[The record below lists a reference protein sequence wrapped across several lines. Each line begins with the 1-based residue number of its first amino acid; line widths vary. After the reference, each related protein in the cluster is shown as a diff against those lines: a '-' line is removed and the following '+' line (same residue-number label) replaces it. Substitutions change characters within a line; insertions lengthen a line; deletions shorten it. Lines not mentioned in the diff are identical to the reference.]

1 MHPRLQRQ
9 VRILDRWEREFLAA
23 VRKLLAARVNALE
36 PVVKAALEPGGE
48 KVIEKLGRLRALPG
62 DYLPLLERYVG
73 HLLVEGMV
81 QGRSDVEFLRS
92 RLQRRGVRLAARVD
106 GEPVVPEEA
115 IDFIRHRRDLGRF
128 FEQDQVD
135 TVRTILDNGLQEGAT
150 VKQVMD
156 ALRIALPEAIG
167 KARAENIARTEA
179 TTAFNQGRMAA
190 FRETKG
196 FVGAVEFMAITDAR
210 TTPICMERDGL
221 VLAIDDPRLPDNTPP
236 LHYMCRSVLSPVSG
250 LELEDLGGKNYLDK
264 QREKLDKLPP
274 PLKGFGNDP
283 GLDGGRP
290 PGQPPVVRT
299 PRGPKVGTEG
309 EARLPEDSEGVSPS
323 IPGENTGKKSLDAP
337 RISVDYS
344 PDSSDKPSG
353 ERPPVPPGPI
363 AVPPG
368 LVVSYAP
375 GLSDQHPVVRE
386 ALYTLSKMDSVPI
399 QKIQDAG
406 VRVVFDDRNLFWI
419 LKEQVRFRD
428 NKLEL
433 LKALFLNRSAAKVSG
448 VPKPDGT
455 TIFFRPNVMARRGT
469 DTRWAT
475 LHESG
480 HVVADLEGLVND
492 PAAVAAYEAEK
503 GNLPRS
509 FRKGISEF
517 LAQGFAFHRYSSA
530 DAGNIGLLAPLLA
543 AIVRTRMAHLASD
556 VHILWQGPEGHA
568 LVADNDS
575 RIVFALKLGKEVEMG
590 HIFPDG
596 RVESFGGGSI
606 EIAGLKISWPEQWTW
621 KAKKSSR
628 LKAFLRSKGV
638 TLPHV
643 TK

>member
-1 MHPRLQRQ
+1 MKAMHPRLQRQ
-9 VRILDRWEREFLAA
+9 MRILDRWEREFLAA

-179 TTAFNQGRMAA
+179 TTAFNQGRLEA

-250 LELEDLGGKNYLDK
+250 LELEDLGGKAYLDK

-274 PLKGFGNDP
+274 PLKGFGNEP

-290 PGQPPVVRT
+290 PGQPPVMRT
-299 PRGPKVGTEG
+299 PRGPKGTAGG
-309 EARLPEDSEGVSPS
+309 EAGARPEANPVLTSTVDEVASGALPKNPGYRRWPDLEDLTDGTLDDGIPVTDRWTGTGELSVVAEAAQRFPAKLRRGLLEIRFEGTADILDQVPESRIGTVNAVYVVKKRTIILSRLGEVNYAGVAATSDAAEMKKWRESGRARAIRTVLHEMSHHAWFYTLTEAERSEWM
-323 IPGENTGKKSLDAP
+323 SLQFWKVRNA
-337 RISVDYS
+337 SVDLQNDRQVAEEFAEQFCDFLTGVQ
-344 PDSSDKPSG
+344 DSNEFDMMFPG
-353 ERPPVPPGPI
+353 IRQFFER
-363 AVPPG
+363 A
-368 LVVSYAP
+368 ATK
-375 GLSDQHPVVRE
+375 R
-386 ALYTLSKMDSVPI
+386 
-399 QKIQDAG
+399 
-406 VRVVFDDRNLFWI
+406 
-419 LKEQVRFRD
+419 
-428 NKLEL
+428 
-433 LKALFLNRSAAKVSG
+433 RS
-448 VPKPDGT
+448 
-455 TIFFRPNVMARRGT
+455 
-469 DTRWAT
+469 
-475 LHESG
+475 
-480 HVVADLEGLVND
+480 
-492 PAAVAAYEAEK
+492 
-503 GNLPRS
+503 
-509 FRKGISEF
+509 
-517 LAQGFAFHRYSSA
+517 Q
-530 DAGNIGLLAPLLA
+530 
-543 AIVRTRMAHLASD
+543 
-556 VHILWQGPEGHA
+556 
-568 LVADNDS
+568 
-575 RIVFALKLGKEVEMG
+575 
-590 HIFPDG
+590 
-596 RVESFGGGSI
+596 
-606 EIAGLKISWPEQWTW
+606 
-621 KAKKSSR
+621 
-628 LKAFLRSKGV
+628 
-638 TLPHV
+638 
-643 TK
+643 